1 MKVIFFINYHQVS
14 LKTIIEKKIL
24 CKQLQLILIQF
35 IVMQEIS
42 GSSILGFTQVTQHI
56 LNIIYAMNS
65 SGVKLISLL
74 IFFII
79 S

>member
-1 MKVIFFINYHQVS
+1 MKVIFFYQLS
-14 LKTIIEKKIL
+14 PSKLKTIIVKKIL

-42 GSSILGFTQVTQHI
+42 GSSILGFTQVTQHV

-65 SGVKLISLL
+65 SGVEFNQSLD
-74 IFFII
+74 IFYH
-79 S
+79 

>member
-14 LKTIIEKKIL
+14 LKTITEKKIL

-42 GSSILGFTQVTQHI
+42 DSSILGFTQVTQHI

-65 SGVKLISLL
+65 SGVKFNQSLD
-74 IFFII
+74 IFYH
-79 S
+79 

>member
-1 MKVIFFINYHQVS
+1 MKVIFFYQLS
-14 LKTIIEKKIL
+14 PSKLKNITEKKIL

-42 GSSILGFTQVTQHI
+42 DSSILAFTQVTRHI

-65 SGVKLISLL
+65 SGVKFNQSLD
-74 IFFII
+74 IFYH
-79 S
+79 

>member
-1 MKVIFFINYHQVS
+1 MKVIFFYQLS
-14 LKTIIEKKIL
+14 PSKLKNIIEKKIL

-42 GSSILGFTQVTQHI
+42 DSSILGFTQVTRHI

-65 SGVKLISLL
+65 SGVKFNQSLD
-74 IFFII
+74 IFYH
-79 S
+79 

>member
-1 MKVIFFINYHQVS
+1 MKVIFFYQLS
-14 LKTIIEKKIL
+14 PSKLKTIIVKKIL

-42 GSSILGFTQVTQHI
+42 GSSILGFTQVTQHV

-65 SGVKLISLL
+65 SGVKFNQSLD
-74 IFFII
+74 IFYH
-79 S
+79 

>member
-1 MKVIFFINYHQVS
+1 MKVIFFYQLS
-14 LKTIIEKKIL
+14 PSKLKTIIVKKIL

-42 GSSILGFTQVTQHI
+42 DSSILGFTQVTQHI

-65 SGVKLISLL
+65 SGVKFNQSLD
-74 IFFII
+74 IFYH
-79 S
+79 

>member
-42 GSSILGFTQVTQHI
+42 DSSILGFTQVTQHI
-56 LNIIYAMNS
+56 LNIIYVMNS
-65 SGVKLISLL
+65 SGIKFNQSLD
-74 IFFII
+74 IFYH
-79 S
+79 

>member
-42 GSSILGFTQVTQHI
+42 DSSILGFTQVTWHI

-65 SGVKLISLL
+65 SGVKFNQSLD
-74 IFFII
+74 IFYH
-79 S
+79 